1 MINTVDEILFDYLD
15 KIITKKQVY
24 EYLLS
29 YGYSKKQI
37 KEFIKEIKG
46 E

>member
-1 MINTVDEILFDYLD
+1 MISFVDEILYDYLD
-15 KIITKKQVY
+15 KVITKKQVY
-24 EYLLS
+24 DYLLS

-46 E
+46 K

>member
-15 KIITKKQVY
+15 KVITKKQVY

>member
-1 MINTVDEILFDYLD
+1 MTNPVDEILFDYLD